1 MTKEYI
7 IKNQIIS
14 GIAEH
19 CSNAYVPNVNAVAK
33 LIKEKM
39 LSANIAK
46 KYKSELTDEDYQ
58 SIAAGY
64 IRSYYAATDEVKA
77 QFKSDNGIAQSA
89 VRAMIS
95 IIKKGK
101 QYERNIGNDGRRNY
115 YGLR

>member
-1 MTKEYI
+1 MTTEDI
-7 IKNQIIS
+7 IKNQIVS
-14 GIAEH
+14 GIVEH
-19 CSNAYVPNVNAVAK
+19 CSNYVPNADNVAK

-39 LSANIAK
+39 LSANAK

-77 QFKSDNGIAQSA
+77 QFKSDTGIAQSA

-101 QYERNIGNDGRRNY
+101 
-115 YGLR
+115 

>member
-1 MTKEYI
+1 MTTEDI
-7 IKNQIIS
+7 IKNQIVS
-14 GIAEH
+14 GIVEN
-19 CSNAYVPNVNAVAK
+19 CSNYVPNTDNVAK

-77 QFKSDNGIAQSA
+77 QFKSDSGLAQSA

-101 QYERNIGNDGRRNY
+101 
-115 YGLR
+115 